1 MTTTRLTTYLV
12 CAGTT
17 LLLSVAIGH
26 AQNSAHDHPSVPPQ
40 EPATQQGHAI
50 ASQHAMMAD
59 MQAAQD
65 RLDRLLSEMNGATGA
80 EKVDRIAAVVN
91 EMAAMHKQMCGMMM
105 QGGMMQMMQK
115 PPAATATEP

>member
-1 MTTTRLTTYLV
+1 MSTTRLTTYLV

-26 AQNSAHDHPSVPPQ
+26 AQTSAHDHPAVPAQ
-40 EPATQQGHAI
+40 EPATQQGQAT

-59 MQAAQD
+59 MQAAQK
-65 RLDRLLSEMNGATGA
+65 RLDHLVSEMNAATGG

-91 EMAAMHKQMCGMMM
+91 EMAAIHKHMSSMMT
-105 QGGMMQMMQK
+105 QRD
-115 PPAATATEP
+115 